1 VLPGKEKEKMTVKKQ
16 YLKTKPY
23 CKVTFRL
30 DKKSAGGAHKV
41 AVAGDFNAWAPH
53 TTPMK
58 ALKSGDFTAT
68 LNLPKGRAYQYR
80 YVIDGHLWMTDPL
93 ADKRIY
99 CEYAD
104 AENAVVEV

>member
-1 VLPGKEKEKMTVKKQ
+1 MTVKKQ

-30 DKKSAGGAHKV
+30 DKQSAGGAHHV
-41 AVAGDFNAWAPH
+41 AIAGDFNAWATQ

-68 LNLPKGRAYQYR
+68 LNLPEGREYQYR
-80 YVIDGHLWMTDPL
+80 YVIDGHFWMTDPS

-99 CEYAD
+99 CEFAN
-104 AENAVVEV
+104 AENAVVVV